1 MRSFKVIS
9 IGLMA
14 VVITVG
20 WAGFAHAGPLEDLI
34 AAAKK
39 EGVIEFYG
47 PSTLTPQGAQAL
59 GAAFNKKY
67 ALDIKLQYSPSG
79 NMTKDTAKVVTHAAA
94 GVAPEWDLMVVTDA
108 HHATLWLRKLHETFD
123 YKKLGIDPKV
133 IHYDSGAISFANQT
147 ALPAYNTKLV
157 APKDVPKKWDD
168 LLDPKW
174 KGGKLGVI
182 HSTHLWARLAAGPW
196 GEEKTT
202 AFVKKLAAQQPTIGQ
217 PGDMYSRLQLG
228 EVLVAAAIQDSQIH
242 RAKKAGAP
250 IDHAHEVAPVISPAY
265 HAGVPKNAPHPNVGH
280 LFAGFLMSAEAQEIW
295 QKYGGQSSAFVPG
308 TATYKYLQGK
318 EVAYLTQDQA
328 KTVDRLGR
336 VYGKLLGFGR

>member
-1 MRSFKVIS
+1 MKKQRFFTAAIFVLLALAGWT
-9 IGLMA
+9 IGSEAAPMD
-14 VVITVG
+14 
-20 WAGFAHAGPLEDLI
+20 ELI
-34 AAAKK
+34 AGAKK
-39 EGVIEFYG
+39 EGMIEFYG

-59 GAAFNKKY
+59 GEAFNKKY
-67 ALDIKLQYSPSG
+67 GLNIKLQYSPSG
-79 NMTKDTAKVVTHAAA
+79 NMTKDTAKVVSHAAA

-123 YKKLGIDPKV
+123 YRTLGIDPKV
-133 IHYDSGAISFANQT
+133 IHYDNGAISFANQT
-147 ALPAYNTKLV
+147 ALPAYNSKLV
-157 APKDVPKKWDD
+157 SPRDVPKKWED

-202 AFVKKLAAQQPTIGQ
+202 AFVKKLATQQPTIGQ

-250 IDHAHEVAPVISPAY
+250 IAHAEGVEPVISPAY

-280 LFAGFLMSAEAQEIW
+280 LFAFFLTSLEAQEIW
-295 QKYGGQSSAFVPG
+295 QKYSGQTSAFVPG

-318 EVAYLTQDQA
+318 QVAYMTQDQA

-336 VYGKLLGFGR
+336 EYGKILGFRR

>member
-1 MRSFKVIS
+1 MTAFGKLGMLCLALAAI
-9 IGLMA
+9 IGWTA
-14 VVITVG
+14 QV
-20 WAGFAHAGPLEDLI
+20 AAGPLEDLI
-34 AAAKK
+34 AGAKK
-39 EGVIEFYG
+39 EGAIEFYG

-67 ALDIKLQYSPSG
+67 GLDIKLQFHPSG
-79 NMTKDTAKVVTHAAA
+79 NMTKDTAKVVTHATA

-108 HHATLWLRKLHETFD
+108 HHATLWLRKLHATFE
-123 YKKLGIDPKV
+123 YKKLGVDSKV
-133 IHYDSGAISFANQT
+133 IHYDNGAISFANQT

-157 APKDVPKKWDD
+157 AAKDVPKKWDD

-250 IDHAHEVAPVISPAY
+250 IDHAHAVEPVISPAY

-280 LFAGFLMSAEAQEIW
+280 LFAYFLMSSEAQELW
-295 QKYGGQSSAFVPG
+295 EKYGGQSSAFVPG
-308 TATYKYLQGK
+308 TETYKYLQGK
-318 EVAYLTQDQA
+318 QVVYMTQDHA

-336 VYGKLLGFGR
+336 VYGKILGFGR

>member
-1 MRSFKVIS
+1 MQILRLFIAGAAALS
-9 IGLMA
+9 L
-14 VVITVG
+14 VVTSG
-20 WAGFAHAGPLEDLI
+20 GGAKAAPMDELI

-47 PSTLTPQGAQAL
+47 PSTLTPKGAQAL
-59 GAAFNKKY
+59 GEAFNKKY
-67 ALDIKLQYSPSG
+67 GLNIKLNYSPSG
-79 NMTKDTAKVVTHAAA
+79 NMTKDTAKIVTHAAA
-94 GVAPEWDLMVVTDA
+94 GVPPEWDLMVVTDA
-108 HHATLWLRKLHETFD
+108 HHATLWLRKLHQAFD
-123 YKKLGIDPKV
+123 YKKLGIDPRV
-133 IHYDSGAISFANQT
+133 IHYDNGAISFANQT

-157 APKDVPKKWDD
+157 SPQDVPKKWDD

-202 AFVKKLAAQQPTIGQ
+202 AFVRKLAAQKPTIGQ

-250 IDHAHEVAPVISPAY
+250 IDHAHDVQPVISPAY
-265 HAGVPKNAPHPNVGH
+265 HAGVPKGAAHPNMGH
-280 LFAGFLMSAEAQEIW
+280 LFAFFLTSLEAQAIW
-295 QKYGGQSSAFVPG
+295 EKYAGQTSAFVPG
-308 TATYKYLQGK
+308 TNTYKYLQGK
-318 EVAYLTQDQA
+318 QAAYMTQDQA

-336 VYGKLLGFGR
+336 QYGKILGFGR